1 MLRKAVITAAG
12 LGTRLLSATKEMPKE
27 MLPLFSTDANNKIML
42 KPVLQLIFEQ
52 LYDAGFREFCFVVG
66 RGKRS
71 VEDHF
76 TPDHSYV
83 ELLRKKGKT
92 ELADRLEDFYSKVE
106 SSTIFWVNQP
116 EPRGFGDAVLKA
128 EPFVGEEPFLVQA
141 GDTYIVSKGNAYL
154 TRLIDYYL
162 SERPAAVL
170 TLRKVHRLQKDY
182 GYAVVEEE
190 GEALK
195 VKLVVEKPETP
206 PSDLAIM
213 PVYVFDAEMFEA
225 LKQIRPGVGNEVQL
239 TDAIQ
244 KLVEWGK
251 LVGAIKLEDDEIRLD
266 VGTPETYSEAL
277 KLSYE
282 LSLKGLL

>member
-1 MLRKAVITAAG
+1 LLRKAVITAAG

-27 MLPLFSTDANNKIML
+27 MLPLFSIDANNKIML

-141 GDTYIVSKGNAYL
+141 GDTYIVSKNNAYL
-154 TRLIDYYL
+154 MRLMNYHL
-162 SERPAAVL
+162 SKRPAAVL
-170 TLRKVHRLQKDY
+170 TLRKVRRLQKDY
-182 GYAVVEEE
+182 GYAIVEEE

-195 VKLVVEKPETP
+195 VKLLVEKPETP

-213 PVYVFDAEMFEA
+213 PVYVFDAEIFEA
-225 LKQIRPGVGNEVQL
+225 LKQTKPGVGNEIQL

-244 KLVEWGK
+244 KLVEWGRP
-251 LVGAIKLEDDEIRLD
+251 VGAIKLEDDEIRLD

>member
-1 MLRKAVITAAG
+1 
-12 LGTRLLSATKEMPKE
+12 MPKE
-27 MLPLFSTDANNKIML
+27 MLPLFSIDANNKIML

-141 GDTYIVSKGNAYL
+141 GDTYIVSKNNAYL
-154 TRLIDYYL
+154 TRLMNYHL
-162 SERPAAVL
+162 SKRPAAVL
-170 TLRKVHRLQKDY
+170 TLRKVRRLQKDY
-182 GYAVVEEE
+182 GYAIVEEE

-195 VKLVVEKPETP
+195 VKLLVEKPETP

-213 PVYVFDAEMFEA
+213 PVYVFDAEIFEA
-225 LKQIRPGVGNEVQL
+225 LKQTKPGVGNEIQL

-244 KLVEWGK
+244 KLVEWGRP
-251 LVGAIKLEDDEIRLD
+251 VGAIKLEDDEIRLD